1 MELHHMTRYRAQSFA
16 FRAAF
21 AALAV
26 LGLDCAHAGQATTSF
41 TASAVIAPLC
51 TVSATNLTFGN
62 YTPTSATALTGTS
75 TINVFCTSG
84 TTYTIL
90 LNIGSGGGTFAT
102 RSMANGTNLMSYN
115 LYTSAAHTTVW
126 GDGTLSTG
134 TVAGAGT
141 GLLTTSPQTVFG
153 NIPISQDLPAGTYQS
168 VITVT
173 VNY

>member
-1 MELHHMTRYRAQSFA
+1 MTRHRAWSPRV
-16 FRAAF
+16 RASL

-26 LGLDCAHAGQATTSF
+26 LGVNCAHAGQATTSF

-62 YTPTSATALTGTS
+62 YTATSATALTGTS

-102 RSMANGTNLMSYN
+102 RDMANGTSLMAYN
-115 LYTSAAHTTVW
+115 LYTSAARTTIW

-134 TVAGAGT
+134 TVSGAGAG
-141 GLLTTSPQTVFG
+141 LLTSSPNTVFG

>member
-1 MELHHMTRYRAQSFA
+1 MRR
-16 FRAAF
+16 FRIRRPALIAAF
-21 AALAV
+21 AGFAV
-26 LGLDCAHAGQATTSF
+26 FNGGGGAHAGQATTSF

-51 TVSATNLTFGN
+51 TVTATNLAFGN
-62 YTPTSATALTGTS
+62 YSPTSATALTGTS

-90 LNIGSGGGTFAT
+90 LNVGSGGGTFTT
-102 RSMANGTNLMSYN
+102 RDMANGSNLMGYN

-134 TVAGAGT
+134 TVAGSGA
-141 GLLTTSPQTVFG
+141 GLLTASPNTVYG

>member
-1 MELHHMTRYRAQSFA
+1 MTRYRARSA
-16 FRAAF
+16 GAIAAF
-21 AALAV
+21 SALAAF
-26 LGLDCAHAGQATTSF
+26 GINCAHAGQATTSF

-51 TVSATNLTFGN
+51 TVTATNLTFGN

-90 LNIGSGGGTFAT
+90 LNVGSGGGTFAT
-102 RSMANGTNLMSYN
+102 RDMANGSNLMAYN
-115 LYTSAAHTTVW
+115 LYTSAAHTTIW

-134 TVAGAGT
+134 TVAGTGA
-141 GLLTTSPQTVFG
+141 GLLTASPNTVFG
-153 NIPISQDLPAGTYQS
+153 NIPISQDLPAGTYTS

>member
-1 MELHHMTRYRAQSFA
+1 MTRYRAASPV

-21 AALAV
+21 AALLAAACID
-26 LGLDCAHAGQATTSF
+26 GAQAGQATTSF

-51 TVSATNLTFGN
+51 TVVATNLAFGN
-62 YTPTSATALTGTS
+62 YVPTAGAALTGTS

-90 LNIGSGGGTFAT
+90 LSVGSGGGTFAT
-102 RSMANGTNLMSYN
+102 RDMANGTNLMTYN
-115 LYTSAAHTTVW
+115 LYTSAARTTIW

-134 TVAGAGT
+134 TVGGT
-141 GLLTTSPQTVFG
+141 GVGLLTASPNTVFG
-153 NIPISQDLPAGTYQS
+153 SIPISQDLPAGTYQS
-168 VITVT
+168 IITVT